1 MANGQPQN
9 GTVPNGSTANTNTT
23 STPSN
28 QLQPLQAQQQV
39 YIDFLIL
46 Y

>member
-39 YIDFLIL
+39 YYFLIL
-46 Y
+46 